1 MPPFFTHVG
10 LSLIAAVLF
19 FVFSVGMDVDHFLM
33 CNKKAIITAA
43 INPKKGSQMLT
54 ELGQT
59 NCRGFPHTWRFGIII
74 ASLLFI
80 ILCACLPHTWRFGII
95 IASLLFI
102 ILCAWGFHMLL
113 DYVFFPAIPGSKLPL

>member
-80 ILCACLPHTWRFGII
+80 ILCA
-95 IASLLFI
+95 
-102 ILCAWGFHMLL
+102 WGFHMLL
-113 DYVFFPAIPGSKLPL
+113 DYVLFPAIPGSKLPL